1 VVHDAD
7 QRLLLVRRGRPPG
20 RGLWSVPGGRVE
32 PGESPTEAVVRE
44 VLEETGLL
52 VVPTGRAGVVER
64 PAPGGVF
71 VIEDFVAVPA
81 AHADPSALRAGDDAE
96 DVGWFTLADMTALSC
111 VEGLG
116 EALARWRLLPR

>member
-1 VVHDAD
+1 M
-7 QRLLLVRRGRPPG
+7 
-20 RGLWSVPGGRVE
+20 E

-64 PAPGGVF
+64 PARGGVF

-116 EALARWRLLPR
+116 EALARWRLLPG

>member
-1 VVHDAD
+1 M
-7 QRLLLVRRGRPPG
+7 
-20 RGLWSVPGGRVE
+20 E